1 MHMGSKAPAEM
12 TMIRHPNASL
22 FPTGYLVSFALTTS
36 IFFIWGMSN
45 NLTDILVQQ
54 FKKSFELSLLE
65 AQLVQT
71 SVFLAYGIMATPAA
85 FLMRRFGYKAGLVIG
100 LLTFGIG
107 TLLFWP
113 ARDHW
118 AVHAISDCAVHRWMR
133 IVHSGDRGEPVGRS
147 VRRSLH
153 IGAAS

>member
-1 MHMGSKAPAEM
+1 MHLVSETPAKATVTRQPD
-12 TMIRHPNASL
+12 ASL

-71 SVFLAYGIMATPAA
+71 SVFLAYGVMATPAA
-85 FLMRRFGYKAGLVIG
+85 LLMRRLGYKAGLVIG
-100 LLTFGIG
+100 LVTFGVG

-113 ARDHW
+113 QQ
-118 AVHAISDCAVHRWMR
+118 S
-133 IVHSGDRGEPVGRS
+133 SGNTH
-147 VRRSLH
+147 LF
-153 IGAAS
+153 